1 MPTAERPAAES
12 AIGRAPEDLTLPERR
27 ALAGSWIALEIY
39 TPQTVPLRRIEAIG
53 AGVDD
58 CIAMLRRRGLDPA
71 KFEFT
76 VLKPPY

>member
-1 MPTAERPAAES
+1 MPTTQRPAAEE
-12 AIGRAPEDLTLPERR
+12 AIGHSPEELSLPQRR

-39 TPQTVPLRRIEAIG
+39 SPQTTPLRRIEAIG
-53 AGVDD
+53 ASVEE
-58 CIAMLRRRGLDPA
+58 CAAVLRRRGLDPA